1 MSREVDLERVKP
13 YADHLGDGIVQFSFT
28 LPVPYGLAAR
38 KAAQELA
45 QKMGFEHPEVVHYQG
60 LTEGYTYFVM
70 FGECTATVDYATLS
84 DEGFEIEYMS
94 EDQIEAFAKEQIGRP
109 IVIVG
114 AATGTD
120 THSVG
125 IDAMLNLKGFHGHH
139 GLEGY
144 RAFETHN
151 LGSQVPNSVLVARA
165 IELGA
170 DAILVSQT
178 VTQQNLHINNL
189 TELVE
194 IVEAEGRRGQM
205 ILTCGGPRVS
215 NELAKELGYD
225 AGFSKGTY
233 PYHVASFIV
242 RELAA
247 RTGGPRSAVRPDR
260 AGAASGTGRTGEEH
274 RQDGDSGRDP
284 EGARGAGE
292 ERRRYFD
299 RPRRRA
305 ARCDRHADLQ
315 ATDCPAGRQPGGE
328 HRRAVRASGLAH
340 ERLAQTGVRT
350 PLGEVVIARLAE
362 RGAVEVAGP
371 SAGEDLSKV
380 SEQMIGFGAERV
392 LIDGSID
399 RRAASSPAVADGLV
413 IATGAVLS
421 EDIEAGRRGYEG
433 RRRPGQAAGGS
444 EPAGDTGA
452 LDNVA
457 TRELMLERRLVLN
470 AEPARS
476 PRC

>member
-1 MSREVDLERVKP
+1 MQPKQSGAPGRGVDLERVKP
-13 YADHLGDGIVQFSFT
+13 YADHLNDGIVQFSFT

-45 QKMGFEHPEVVHYQG
+45 RKMGFEHPEVVHYQG

-70 FGECTATVDYATLS
+70 FGECTETVDYATLS

-94 EDQIEAFAKEQIGRP
+94 EDEIEAFAGTHIGRP

-144 RAFETHN
+144 KAFQTHN
-151 LGSQVPNSVLVARA
+151 LGSQVPNSVLMARA
-165 IELGA
+165 IDLGA

-178 VTQQNLHINNL
+178 VTQQNLHVQNL

-194 IVEAEGRRGQM
+194 IVEAEGRRRQM

-247 RTGGPRSAVRPDR
+247 RT
-260 AGAASGTGRTGEEH
+260 AA
-274 RQDGDSGRDP
+274 
-284 EGARGAGE
+284 A
-292 ERRRYFD
+292 
-299 RPRRRA
+299 
-305 ARCDRHADLQ
+305 
-315 ATDCPAGRQPGGE
+315 
-328 HRRAVRASGLAH
+328 
-340 ERLAQTGVRT
+340 
-350 PLGEVVIARLAE
+350 
-362 RGAVEVAGP
+362 
-371 SAGEDLSKV
+371 
-380 SEQMIGFGAERV
+380 
-392 LIDGSID
+392 
-399 RRAASSPAVADGLV
+399 
-413 IATGAVLS
+413 
-421 EDIEAGRRGYEG
+421 
-433 RRRPGQAAGGS
+433 
-444 EPAGDTGA
+444 
-452 LDNVA
+452 
-457 TRELMLERRLVLN
+457 
-470 AEPARS
+470 
-476 PRC
+476 